1 MKLRFGFFSLL
12 SRLGKDEHG
21 TILMQFT
28 VYLVAVFG
36 FIGLTLDGGRYLLL
50 HNSLQDLADAAALA
64 GAAKLDGTSG
74 AITRATA
81 AAQAMADN
89 NPPRW
94 YDVGGST
101 SIGTPVFYS
110 SLNPDTATTS
120 DKDAKYIKVT
130 TDVTADGISKV
141 VPTFLIAVGA
151 VSQRASATAMAKATG
166 SQCFATSMM
175 LCNPSEPQTGSTG
188 DTSSFNP
195 PAGTE
200 FIFSVAGNT
209 GAFSPGVFNLLNTP
223 EGSGSDVEIKKFL
236 SQQRPKFCFTGSIN
250 PAQGQKTN
258 ATISGINVRF
268 DQQPSGN
275 TSGMDL
281 TPAPITI
288 DGQSNPINNG
298 SGNCSKLNDVSAQSL
313 PLPHDPSFTPPTMSQ
328 GGGQQGPGPLLTD
341 LQTYWSN
348 HHPGPLP
355 EGITTRW
362 QIYQLEVAETEDAGI
377 WNTDAAEPHGPVC
390 APAST
395 EAAPEFVADRRL
407 LKVAVVDCRYWG
419 VHGNAV
425 NNIPL
430 TTYADFFLIRPSDGN
445 IYTEYVGKNQ
455 INGANSLLRLIVQL
469 VR

>member
-1 MKLRFGFFSLL
+1 
-12 SRLGKDEHG
+12 
-21 TILMQFT
+21 
-28 VYLVAVFG
+28 
-36 FIGLTLDGGRYLLL
+36 
-50 HNSLQDLADAAALA
+50 
-64 GAAKLDGTSG
+64 
-74 AITRATA
+74 
-81 AAQAMADN
+81 
-89 NPPRW
+89 
-94 YDVGGST
+94 
-101 SIGTPVFYS
+101 
-110 SLNPDTATTS
+110 
-120 DKDAKYIKVT
+120 
-130 TDVTADGISKV
+130 
-141 VPTFLIAVGA
+141 
-151 VSQRASATAMAKATG
+151 MAKATG

-188 DTSSFNP
+188 DTSTFNP
-195 PAGTE
+195 PVGAE

-236 SQQRPKFCFTGSIN
+236 SQQSPKFCFTGGIN

-258 ATISGINVRF
+258 ATINGINVRF

-281 TPAPITI
+281 TPAPIKV
-288 DGQSNPINNG
+288 DGQTNPINNG
-298 SGNCSKLNDVSAQSL
+298 RDNCSKLNDVSAQSL

-328 GGGQQGPGPLLTD
+328 GGSQQGSGPSLTD

-362 QIYQLEVAETEDAGI
+362 QIYQLEVAETGDAGI
-377 WNTDAAEPHGPVC
+377 WNTDAAEPHGPIC

-395 EAAPEFVADRRL
+395 EVAPEFVAGRRL
-407 LKVAVVDCRYWG
+407 LKVAVVDCLYWG
-419 VHGNAV
+419 VHGNAP
-425 NNIPL
+425 NDIRL